1 MAEDSK
7 KNMDDQILQLMG
19 GAIKDPKAAKSG
31 VQYIQSEFEKIPEQ
45 QKYTDTKNPQEFYGG
60 SPKSYAEKML
70 NYGSPKIYK
79 GENVAEQINNI
90 FGPNSHS
97 SFYNA
102 LSKMTPDQQQSFAN
116 FLQHFGQV
124 TEPAQERSVGT
135 KLRQAI
141 TAPNPIT
148 RALGF

>member
-1 MAEDSK
+1 MPQDSK
-7 KNMDDQILQLMG
+7 QNMDDQILQLMG

-31 VQYIQSEFEKIPEQ
+31 VQYIKNEFERIPETNR
-45 QKYTDTKNPQEFYGG
+45 YPDIKNPQDFYGG
-60 SPKSYAEKML
+60 SPKTYVEKML
-70 NYGSPKIYK
+70 NYGNPKIGR

-102 LSKMTPDQQQSFAN
+102 LSKMTPEQQQSFAN

-124 TEPAQERSVGT
+124 TEPAEERTVGT

-148 RALGF
+148 RTLGF

>member
-1 MAEDSK
+1 MPQDSK
-7 KNMDDQILQLMG
+7 QSMDDQILQLMG

-31 VQYIQSEFEKIPEQ
+31 VQYIKNEFERMPEEG
-45 QKYTDTKNPQEFYGG
+45 KYPDIKNPQEFYGG
-60 SPKSYAEKML
+60 SPKSYVEKML
-70 NYGSPKIYK
+70 NYGNPKIEK

-102 LSKMTPDQQQSFAN
+102 FSKMTPDQQQSFAN
-116 FLQHFGQV
+116 FLQQFGQV
-124 TEPAQERSVGT
+124 TEPAKENTVGT

-141 TAPNPIT
+141 TAPNKIT